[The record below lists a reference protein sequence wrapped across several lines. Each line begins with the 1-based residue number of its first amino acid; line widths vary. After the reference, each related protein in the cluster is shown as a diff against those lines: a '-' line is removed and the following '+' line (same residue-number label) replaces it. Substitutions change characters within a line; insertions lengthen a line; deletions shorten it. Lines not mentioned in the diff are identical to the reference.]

1 MLTAVTDST
10 LQFFWFVQTQISSML
25 CCKREM
31 LSVRACVRVCVS
43 LQVNRASDEVCLCVL
58 SGLCVVQC
66 MSAEREQG
74 GAGKSE
80 GF

>member
-1 MLTAVTDST
+1 
-10 LQFFWFVQTQISSML
+10 
-25 CCKREM
+25 M

-58 SGLCVVQC
+58 SGLGVVQC